1 MNAAATC
8 VNDSRRRRHQRLH
21 FCPDVRR
28 TSRGAARPRVCRAFL
43 LVTSSALLDE
53 LDEKLR
59 DKFEVSA
66 ADAGFI
72 RAKLE
77 QVCELVSVSE
87 SLSIIKDD
95 PDDDRVLECAV
106 AGRADCIVSGD
117 RHLLRLGSYEGV
129 TICTVRQFFDR
140 ISLAT

>member
-1 MNAAATC
+1 MTRVVADTNVFISALMFAG
-8 VNDSRRRRHQRLH
+8 L
-21 FCPDVRR
+21 P
-28 TSRGAARPRVCRAFL
+28 GALLDLAFAGAFL

-87 SLSIIKDD
+87 SYRSSKTI
-95 PDDDRVLECAV
+95 RTTTECWSAQSP
-106 AGRADCIVSGD
+106 AGRTASSVAIVTCSGSA
-117 RHLLRLGSYEGV
+117 LMKG
-129 TICTVRQFFDR
+129 
-140 ISLAT
+140 